1 MVDSQSYD
9 KKPSDTTSTSTIA
22 PPQATPLAASTDN
35 ADPALLKQEVEAA
48 EAGQEEKEEMQ
59 AVDVLRSNPV

>member
-9 KKPSDTTSTSTIA
+9 KKPPTDTNASSQSA
-22 PPQATPLAASTDN
+22 PPITQTDN

-48 EAGQEEKEEMQ
+48 EAGQEEREEMK
-59 AVDVLRSNPV
+59 AVDILRSNPA